1 MILSSSPPESAH
13 VAAGELSR
21 QLCIPHV
28 VDLRDGWLDEPLK
41 PILRNSRV
49 RRWLEGRLEKALLGS
64 AASIFVTSDVWR
76 ELLCERMPLLTPKV
90 TVLTNGYPREL
101 ERAAERP
108 ARPVSAGKG
117 LELVHAGQ
125 FSGSRSSQHPNLLL
139 QPLLD
144 GIRQSVTRGAIR
156 LVGSLTQTDRDCV
169 KRFEGPF
176 EDIGWTIECRQP
188 IPRRELLDTLV
199 ASDGLLLLS
208 ASKAAIPSKLFEYI
222 AARRPILAI
231 TVRDGATWRLC
242 ERLPSAFQVA
252 LDGGGRTDTVAAFLS
267 ASGTEEVDYAYP
279 QEHSESYLREIA
291 RTAFRRI
298 TIS

>member
-1 MILSSSPPESAH
+1 
-13 VAAGELSR
+13 
-21 QLCIPHV
+21 
-28 VDLRDGWLDEPLK
+28 
-41 PILRNSRV
+41 
-49 RRWLEGRLEKALLGS
+49 
-64 AASIFVTSDVWR
+64 
-76 ELLCERMPLLTPKV
+76 MPLLTPKV